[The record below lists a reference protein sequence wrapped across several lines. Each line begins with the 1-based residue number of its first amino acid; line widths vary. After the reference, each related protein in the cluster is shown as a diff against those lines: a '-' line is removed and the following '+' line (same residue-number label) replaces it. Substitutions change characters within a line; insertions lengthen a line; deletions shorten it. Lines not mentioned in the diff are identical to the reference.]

1 MKKDIHPEYKKA
13 KITCGCGNVI
23 ETQNTVGDLSV
34 EICSACHPF
43 FTGKQKLVDTAG
55 RVDKFKA
62 RMETAEKLKKSK
74 VGTKKSEPAKV
85 EDVKTLDKKTLLRED
100 ATDGQ
105 VPETKEEVESA
116 EELQKELEADTV
128 DIKPEESK
136 EETSQN
142 ESADEKSDSAEANKD
157 K

>member
-1 MKKDIHPEYKKA
+1 MKKGIHPEYKKA
-13 KITCGCGNVI
+13 KITCGCGNVL
-23 ETQNTVGDLSV
+23 ETQNTAGDLTV

-62 RMETAEKLKKSK
+62 KMQAAEKIKDSKKP
-74 VGTKKSEPAKV
+74 KKEAKKK
-85 EDVKTLDKKTLLRED
+85 EADTTNLDENPRFRDD

-105 VPETKEEVESA
+105 VPEIEEEAESA
-116 EELQKELEADTV
+116 EELQKELEEETV

-136 EETSQN
+136 EEEKSQD
-142 ESADEKSDSAEANKD
+142 ESTDEK
-157 K
+157 